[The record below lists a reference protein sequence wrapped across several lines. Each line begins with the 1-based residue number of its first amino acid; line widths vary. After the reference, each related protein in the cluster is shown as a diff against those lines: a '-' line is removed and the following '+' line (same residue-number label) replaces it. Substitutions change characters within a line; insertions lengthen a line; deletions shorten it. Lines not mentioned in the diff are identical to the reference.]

1 MTTLKQKLDIGLL
14 PNNLARE
21 QQKRDIQIFKEWL
34 QQKQKDLEN
43 NPEYM
48 EDMNKIYLVQIIQR
62 YIDKEF
68 LEELR

>member
-34 QQKQKDLEN
+34 QQNVKKTFYKNLMPDFSGETQKKIEKSIKELLNDLN
-43 NPEYM
+43 N
-48 EDMNKIYLVQIIQR
+48 D
-62 YIDKEF
+62 
-68 LEELR
+68 